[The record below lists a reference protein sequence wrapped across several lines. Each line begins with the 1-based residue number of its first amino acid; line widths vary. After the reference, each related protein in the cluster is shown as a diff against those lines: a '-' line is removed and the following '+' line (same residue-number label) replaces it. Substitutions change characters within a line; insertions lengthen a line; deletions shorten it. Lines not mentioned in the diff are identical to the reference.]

1 MEERTSKIIL
11 SIIIGVIILIFL
23 ILIAV
28 NYLWRF
34 PIKVVI
40 K

>member
-1 MEERTSKIIL
+1 MEEKILI
-11 SIIIGVIILIFL
+11 SIIIGVIIVLIL

-28 NYLWRF
+28 AYLWRF